1 MEPYRPISCDLHDH
15 LEIACLRRLR
25 LRVELTD
32 ATQVE
37 GRALTTVSTADK
49 EEFLR
54 LECPDGLRELRLDRL
69 HAISALDDESGFGR
83 IVLTD

>member
-25 LRVELTD
+25 LQVELTD
-32 ATQVE
+32 GTLVE
-37 GRALTTVSTADK
+37 GRALTTMSTSAK

-54 LECPDGLRELRLDRL
+54 LE
-69 HAISALDDESGFGR
+69 SA
-83 IVLTD
+83 

>member
-25 LRVELTD
+25 VRVELVD
-32 ATQVE
+32 GTQLE
-37 GRALTTVSTADK
+37 GRALTTSSTPEK

-54 LECPDGLRELRLDRL
+54 LECGREVRELRLDQL
-69 HAISALDDESGFGR
+69 HAITALDDSGGFGR
-83 IVLTD
+83 VVLSG

>member
-25 LRVELTD
+25 LQVELTD
-32 ATQVE
+32 GTLVE
-37 GRALTTVSTADK
+37 GRALTTVSTPAK

-54 LECPDGLRELRLDRL
+54 LESADGLRDLRLDQL
-69 HAISALDDESGFGR
+69 HAITALDDESGFGR
-83 IVLTD
+83 VVLSA

>member
-25 LRVELTD
+25 LRVELAD
-32 ATQVE
+32 GTQVE
-37 GRALTTVSTADK
+37 GRALTTVSTAAK

-54 LECPDGLRELRLDRL
+54 LNCTDGVRDFRLDQL
-69 HAISALDDESGFGR
+69 HTVSALDDESGFGR
-83 IVLTD
+83 VVLSE

>member
-37 GRALTTVSTADK
+37 GRALTTVSTVDK

-54 LECPDGLRELRLDRL
+54 LECADGLRELRLDRL

>member
-25 LRVELTD
+25 LQVELTD
-32 ATQVE
+32 GTQVE
-37 GRALTTVSTADK
+37 GRALTTMSTPAK

-54 LECPDGLRELRLDRL
+54 LESADGVQDLRLDQL
-69 HAISALDDESGFGR
+69 HAITALDDESGFGR
-83 IVLTD
+83 VVLSA

>member
-25 LRVELTD
+25 LQVELTD
-32 ATQVE
+32 GTLVE
-37 GRALTTVSTADK
+37 GRALTTVSTPAK

-54 LECPDGLRELRLDRL
+54 LESADGLRDLRLDQL
-69 HAISALDDESGFGR
+69 HAITALDDESRFGR
-83 IVLTD
+83 VVLSA

>member
-25 LRVELTD
+25 LQVELTD
-32 ATQVE
+32 GTQVE
-37 GRALTTVSTADK
+37 GRALTTVSTPSK

-54 LECPDGLRELRLDRL
+54 LESADGLRDLRLDQL
-69 HAISALDDESGFGR
+69 HAITALDEESGFGR
-83 IVLTD
+83 VVLSA